1 MHFYDLQKSL
11 FAFFKT
17 KNTYLKH
24 FLQGSYPRLSASAL
38 LISLALLGS
47 VCPQLFLLWYLDP
60 VAVIHTI
67 SSLEVEEVSC
77 GAAVTCGVAS
87 TWLEAPALAAET
99 SLFPEEEF
107 SFAVAFEPEE
117 LLPFDW
123 LVCACVPLS
132 SLSPGL

>member
-1 MHFYDLQKSL
+1 MIYRKVYSVFL
-11 FAFFKT
+11 KT

-47 VCPQLFLLWYLDP
+47 VVPQLFLLWYLDP

-67 SSLEVEEVSC
+67 SSLEVKEVSC

-87 TWLEAPALAAET
+87 T
-99 SLFPEEEF
+99 
-107 SFAVAFEPEE
+107 
-117 LLPFDW
+117 
-123 LVCACVPLS
+123 
-132 SLSPGL
+132 